1 MVYNPAM
8 YNAYGLLALGVFSGA
23 FAGLVGVGGGI
34 VIVPALVFLFG
45 MPQHMAQGTSLALLL
60 PPIGIIAAYTYW
72 QKGHVDVRV
81 ALLIIAGF
89 LVGSY
94 FGSKYAV
101 SVPRVVLQ
109 RIFGVF
115 LLFVAG
121 KMILAK

>member
-8 YNAYGLLALGVFSGA
+8 YNAYGLLALGVVSGA

>member
-1 MVYNPAM
+1 MVYNPPM
-8 YNAYGLLALGVFSGA
+8 YNPVGLVALGLFAGA
-23 FAGLVGVGGGI
+23 FSSLVGIGGGV

-45 MPQHMAQGTSLALLL
+45 MPQHMAQGTSIALLL
-60 PPIGIIAAYTYW
+60 PPIGAFAAYTYW
-72 QKGHVDVRV
+72 QKGFVDFRV
-81 ALLIIAGF
+81 AAIICLGF

-94 FGSKYAV
+94 IGAKFAV
-101 SVPRVVLQ
+101 EVPKQTLQ

>member
-89 LVGSY
+89 VVGSY
-94 FGSKYAV
+94 IGSKFAV
-101 SVPRVVLQ
+101 SIPRVALQ

>member
-1 MVYNPAM
+1 M
-8 YNAYGLLALGVFSGA
+8 YNAYGLLALGVVSGA

-60 PPIGIIAAYTYW
+60 PPIGAIAAYTYW
-72 QKGHVDVRV
+72 QKGYVDVRV

-89 LVGSY
+89 LLGSY
-94 FGSKYAV
+94 FGSKFAV
-101 SVPRVVLQ
+101 SIPRVALQ
-109 RIFGVF
+109 RVFGVF

>member
-1 MVYNPAM
+1 MYNPGALVVL
-8 YNAYGLLALGVFSGA
+8 GLFSGA

-45 MPQHMAQGTSLALLL
+45 MPQHMAQGTTLALLV
-60 PPIGIIAAYTYW
+60 PPIGIFAAYTYW
-72 QKGHVDVRV
+72 KQGYVDVRV
-81 ALLIIAGF
+81 AVLICLGF
-89 LVGSY
+89 LVGSVI
-94 FGSKYAV
+94 GSKVAV
-101 SVPRVVLQ
+101 AVPRQSLQ